1 MRRKEKNAARRKA
14 TDGIRVSRA
23 VRGSQCLQALPPPP
37 PPLLPFYT
45 GDLSFFFVLSIT
57 RPLLRPRPR
66 RHRRGPRR
74 CRCAP
79 RLVMESTRD
88 IVARIYG
95 EYQGSASCLYYA
107 DDSAIWAI
115 HCESFKNLYAVG
127 THIYIHG
134 CAVICY
140 YIAY

>member
-1 MRRKEKNAARRKA
+1 MGHNALRPF
-14 TDGIRVSRA
+14 
-23 VRGSQCLQALPPPP
+23 LLF
-37 PPLLPFYT
+37 LPFYIR
-45 GDLSFFFVLSIT
+45 DLNFFFIIT

-66 RHRRGPRR
+66 RRHRCRRRHRRRY
-74 CRCAP
+74 AP

-88 IVARIYG
+88 IVTRIYG

-115 HCESFKNLYAVG
+115 HCESFKSLYAMG
-127 THIYIHG
+127 THLYIHSR
-134 CAVICY
+134 AVICY